1 MTSQDPPWILSP
13 DWSDLSRVDS
23 SIQRRCV
30 YKGHCAVSPFF
41 VRSNSTHIVMSDENT
56 IVEDLVTAP
65 LTPEM
70 FIELVPMSEPQ
81 RTVGRIWKKTYNANR
96 QCYT

>member
-1 MTSQDPPWILSP
+1 
-13 DWSDLSRVDS
+13 
-23 SIQRRCV
+23 
-30 YKGHCAVSPFF
+30 
-41 VRSNSTHIVMSDENT
+41 MSDENT

-81 RTVGRIWKKTYNANR
+81 RTVDRIWKKHTMLIDNVTIDWLGYIGS
-96 QCYT
+96 